1 MSQMNQA
8 FLILLSLFLSPFL
21 VYFCVKF
28 GTVAYYK
35 AKEFVE
41 EERKKYKQ

>member
-1 MSQMNQA
+1 MKEIIGI
-8 FLILLSLFLSPFL
+8 ILLVLFISPFL

-41 EERKKYKQ
+41 KENHKEN

>member
-1 MSQMNQA
+1 MKEIA
-8 FLILLSLFLSPFL
+8 LILLVLPVL

-35 AKEFVE
+35 AKEFV
-41 EERKKYKQ
+41 KKEYKQ